1 MSGNSLYCCNFS
13 VIQKI
18 PVATSMPRPLRL
30 LCHGLCDL
38 YATPC
43 DRYATGLRPLRHAF
57 ATAVPRVCD
66 LYATPLRPLCHGFYR
81 SSALFFLV
89 INQHG
94 WTGFR
99 NVTASANHENSPK
112 GSIFMD
118 YLRMN
123 TLSLRSILQ
132 DLIVPM
138 AWSSFRD
145 CFSFI
150 RKSDNRPQLERLS
163 TRRVSTFMG
172 KISALLYK
180 PCSHLE
186 SPVLS

>member
-1 MSGNSLYCCNFS
+1 MLPGNSLYCCDFS

-30 LCHGLCDL
+30 LCHGSCDL

-89 INQHG
+89 IN
-94 WTGFR
+94 
-99 NVTASANHENSPK
+99 
-112 GSIFMD
+112 
-118 YLRMN
+118 

-138 AWSSFRD
+138 VWSSSRD
-145 CFSFI
+145 CFSFLL
-150 RKSDNRPQLERLS
+150 KSDNRPQLERLS

-172 KISALLYK
+172 YISALLYN